1 MVKYLYSSSDIIA
14 YFQRRFLLLRHN
26 KRQAPWDRQ
35 RCASS
40 SWQVFLLIFFSDKV
54 FIFISLRQGSG
65 TWDQKS
71 SAEAGGKDSCFEKLL
86 KCCRL
91 MCKFKMLLLYVRI
104 IINVLS
110 SSHFVNYID
119 LLVLTF
125 MFLLRPQLGQ
135 ITVHVLKL
143 MFGQNLEV

>member
-1 MVKYLYSSSDIIA
+1 
-14 YFQRRFLLLRHN
+14 
-26 KRQAPWDRQ
+26 
-35 RCASS
+35 
-40 SWQVFLLIFFSDKV
+40 
-54 FIFISLRQGSG
+54 
-65 TWDQKS
+65 
-71 SAEAGGKDSCFEKLL
+71 
-86 KCCRL
+86 

-110 SSHFVNYID
+110 SSHFVNEIY

>member
-1 MVKYLYSSSDIIA
+1 
-14 YFQRRFLLLRHN
+14 
-26 KRQAPWDRQ
+26 
-35 RCASS
+35 
-40 SWQVFLLIFFSDKV
+40 
-54 FIFISLRQGSG
+54 
-65 TWDQKS
+65 
-71 SAEAGGKDSCFEKLL
+71 
-86 KCCRL
+86 

-110 SSHFVNYID
+110 SSHFENYID

-143 MFGQNLEV
+143 MFGQNLQV